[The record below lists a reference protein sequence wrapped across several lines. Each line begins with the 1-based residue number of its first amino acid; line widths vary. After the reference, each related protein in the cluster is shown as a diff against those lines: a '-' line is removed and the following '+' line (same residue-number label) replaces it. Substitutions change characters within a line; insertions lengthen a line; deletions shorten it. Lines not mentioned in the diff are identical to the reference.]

1 MKKALLIFFMV
12 LLLAGGIHAQK
23 MSLKDE
29 KNNQITAELSVFFP
43 GIGVSY
49 ERIFNSKI
57 SLGGNFYWCSLPPF
71 IINGFPNNFGLDT
84 FIHYH
89 PWGKTF
95 FIGLGLGFT
104 YLAYQNNNDN
114 LYGAA
119 ITPETGWKINIKN
132 AGGFYLQP
140 GVKWSFIFGKGWDNN
155 FTIIGAPGMLYLGF
169 GYTF

>member
-12 LLLAGGIHAQK
+12 LLLAGGLYAQQTN
-23 MSLKDE
+23 LKDE
-29 KNNQITAELSVFFP
+29 KNNRVAAELSVFFP
-43 GIGVSY
+43 GVGTSY
-49 ERIFNSKI
+49 ERIFSSKI
-57 SLGGNFYWCSLPPF
+57 SFGGKFYWCSLPSF
-71 IINGFPNNFGLDT
+71 IINNFPNVFGLDA

-104 YLAYQNNNDN
+104 FLSYQNIDYY

-119 ITPETGWKINIKN
+119 ITPETGWKIIIRN

-140 GVKWSFIFGKGWDNN
+140 GLKWSFIFGKGWENN
-155 FTIIGAPGMLYLGF
+155 FTSLGAPPMLYLGL